1 MAGVFNP
8 SWKELFAAL
17 SLSASVAFV
26 WQPSAAGLAQSRLVE
41 GQQSSKTFYHL
52 KASYTYTGKNGP
64 EPLEFDVVV
73 GCALELTKYITGDV
87 SGRSSRVPTMVAY
100 EMSDGGAIGIAI
112 PKACRGSTTS
122 NGEVPSDF
130 LPATI
135 QYEDAKD
142 LSLGMLYASEDAY
155 DSPLAKLKFH
165 GASIERATE
174 RDFED
179 FIASDRFEN
188 NLISVE
194 SSKDFGASN
203 IPITDE
209 MRENP
214 KQLWKHS
221 MPRECH
227 GMARVK
233 MPKNVREYL
242 KQFWKPSDPRYWMV
256 SVEHSRHMKSWLSR
270 RGGTLPSPISP
281 PKVTINFSSFQK
293 YDIVI
298 EHTGGGIVTRRGGG
312 NMASHYNPKT
322 GATNYLPPDY
332 FPFAMISAAPW
343 LEATPSRAY
352 ANKVNI
358 LIKDELKGF
367 LFCYHYSVQAS
378 VTKFPNIKL
387 GSYFE
392 RMELLTNS
400 HAINNKSNETM
411 QFHSLN
417 DVVFFDEFNYIYWFK
432 RFQL

>member
-26 WQPSAAGLAQSRLVE
+26 WQPPAAGAAQSRLVE
-41 GQQSSKTFYHL
+41 GQQSSKTFYRL
-52 KASYTYTGKNGP
+52 KASYTYTGKSGP

-174 RDFED
+174 REFED

-298 EHTGGGIVTRRGGG
+298 EHTGGGIVTRTGGG
-312 NMASHYNPKT
+312 SMAARNPRS
-322 GATNYLPPDY
+322 GYVYYLPPDY

-367 LFCYHYSVQAS
+367 FCSAITIPS
-378 VTKFPNIKL
+378 KLRLPN
-387 GSYFE
+387 F
-392 RMELLTNS
+392 RT
-400 HAINNKSNETM
+400 
-411 QFHSLN
+411 
-417 DVVFFDEFNYIYWFK
+417 
-432 RFQL
+432 

>member
-1 MAGVFNP
+1 M
-8 SWKELFAAL
+8 
-17 SLSASVAFV
+17 
-26 WQPSAAGLAQSRLVE
+26 VE
-41 GQQSSKTFYHL
+41 GQQTLKTFYRL

-64 EPLEFDVVV
+64 EPLEFDVVA

-122 NGEVPSDF
+122 NGQVPADF
-130 LPATI
+130 LPAAI

-155 DSPLAKLKFH
+155 DSPLAKLTFH

-174 RDFED
+174 RQFED
-179 FIASDRFEN
+179 FIASDRFGK

-214 KQLWKHS
+214 KLLWKHS
-221 MPRECH
+221 MPTECH
-227 GMARVK
+227 GMARVR

-242 KQFWKPSDPRYWMV
+242 KQFWKPGDPRYWMV
-256 SVEHSRHMKSWLSR
+256 SHEHNRKMKDWL
-270 RGGTLPSPISP
+270 RGAGNQGPSPIEP
-281 PKVTINFSSFQK
+281 HEVKINGSRFEK
-293 YDIVI
+293 YDINI
-298 EHTGGGIVTRRGGG
+298 ERTGGGIVTRAGGG
-312 NMASHYNPKT
+312 SMAARNPRS
-322 GATNYLPPDY
+322 GYVYYLPPDY

-411 QFHSLN
+411 QFHGLN
-417 DVVFFDEFNYIYWFK
+417 DIVFFDELNYIYWYK